1 MTDLQDTPAPSP
13 EAMGRRLR
21 ALRLERALPQADV
34 ASKLGVSPAYL
45 SLIETGKRPLQL
57 PLLMQALELFGLE
70 LDDFMASLGNMH
82 LDEGLARLLD
92 EPLLRTLSLSRE
104 DLARLG
110 AEPRV
115 ANTITAL
122 FNLYKNTRLQVE
134 HLTAQLAKA
143 EHREASSTR
152 ERAPSARPP
161 AVQEGSK
168 GSAQGEPAIVDFDF
182 TPFDE
187 VTNFLESRRNY
198 FESLEE
204 RADALR
210 KQHGL
215 SERPSEEGLT
225 RILGKLGVSVKITD
239 DNAEESPGSVI
250 RRLDPR
256 GGALTLTRDLPEHR
270 RMFQLA
276 HTIGLRLLDEEQ
288 LHVPLLESAA
298 ARHRETPRL
307 LKIHLASYLGGA
319 LLLPYAPFFREVQR
333 TRYDVERLA
342 TIFDSSYE
350 TVAHRLCNLSDPK
363 RLGVPFHF
371 QRVDVA
377 GNISKRYAAD
387 GLRFPHG
394 TGSCPKWVV
403 HTAFLSPQAI
413 HRQYSIFPDGRTYF
427 CFAKIVSEPRAGSL
441 ARGTVY
447 AIGLGTLAEN
457 AKHLACADDMPFAN
471 PAKMAVPVGTSC
483 RFCERVD
490 CNQRA
495 APSYKF
501 AFRVDEYV
509 KKDNFFSPLVD
520 EDAEV
525 SVPVSALKK
534 RRR

>member
-1 MTDLQDTPAPSP
+1 
-13 EAMGRRLR
+13 MGRRLR
-21 ALRLERALPQADV
+21 ELRLERALPQADV

-57 PLLMQALELFGLE
+57 PLLMQALQLFDLE

-110 AEPRV
+110 SEPRV

-134 HLTAQLAKA
+134 HLSAQLAKA
-143 EHREASSTR
+143 ERPESEAAPLVSRGR

-161 AVQEGSK
+161 SITSAETPELARAVE
-168 GSAQGEPAIVDFDF
+168 FDF

-198 FESLEE
+198 FEALES

-210 KQHGL
+210 RQHGL

-225 RILGKLGVSVKITD
+225 RILGKLGVEVKITD
-239 DNAEESPGSVI
+239 SDVEESVGSVI

-288 LHVPLLESAA
+288 LHVPLVESAA

-319 LLLPYAPFFREVQR
+319 LLLPYTPFFREVQR

-427 CFAKIVSEPRAGSL
+427 CFAKVVSEPRAGSL

-457 AKHLACADDMPFAN
+457 AKHLACADDIPFAN

-525 SVPVSALKK
+525 TVPLHALKK
-534 RRR
+534 RKR

>member
-1 MTDLQDTPAPSP
+1 
-13 EAMGRRLR
+13 MGRRLR
-21 ALRLERALPQADV
+21 ELRLERDLAQADV

-57 PLLMQALELFGLE
+57 PLLMQALQLFGIE
-70 LDDFMASLGNMH
+70 LDDFMASVGNMH

-104 DLARLG
+104 DLSRLG

-122 FNLYKNTRLQVE
+122 FNLYKNARLQVE

-143 EHREASSTR
+143 ERHEDVTYTR
-152 ERAPSARPP
+152 PSERAPSTRPP
-161 AVQEGSK
+161 STKPPSTKPPSISG
-168 GSAQGEPAIVDFDF
+168 GEPAELPRVVDFDF

-198 FESLEE
+198 FESLEA

-225 RILGKLGVSVKITD
+225 RILGKLGVAVKITD
-239 DNAEESPGSVI
+239 SDVEESVGSVI

-288 LHVPLLESAA
+288 LHVPLLQSAA

-307 LKIHLASYLGGA
+307 LKIQLASYLGGA
-319 LLLPYAPFFREVQR
+319 LLLPYPPFFREVQR

-403 HTAFLSPQAI
+403 HTAFLSPQAM

-427 CFAKIVSEPRAGSL
+427 CFAKVVSEPRAGSL

-457 AKHLACADDMPFAN
+457 AKHLACADDMPFAS
-471 PAKMAVPVGTSC
+471 PSKMAVPVGTSC

-525 SVPVSALKK
+525 TIPASSLKK
-534 RRR
+534 RKRSP